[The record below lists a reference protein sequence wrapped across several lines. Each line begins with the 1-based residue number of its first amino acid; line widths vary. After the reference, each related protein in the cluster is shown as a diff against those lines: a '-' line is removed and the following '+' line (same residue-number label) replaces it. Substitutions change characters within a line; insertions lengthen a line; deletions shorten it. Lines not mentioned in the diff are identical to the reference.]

1 MRKNLFLTLAL
12 SLAAFVGINAQNW
25 SVTLSGQNG
34 LPGVEVQ
41 KEAENT
47 VVNTIHY
54 KSGIIK
60 TGEAISSLRFTVT
73 STSWN
78 LKPAESDL
86 VYFTLGELSIK
97 TLDDKAVSYKAT
109 SNACHNTL
117 TGTKDGEGLAALND
131 GKYDT
136 YFHTVYNKEAA
147 AKVTENHYI
156 ELTFNNPVS
165 EFIIEWYGRPSNRYS
180 DPTVVVLTKGGVK
193 GVPYSDRSFKHGAQ
207 ITDIATLANTQY
219 ITMKG
224 NAATKYNEY
233 NHANNG
239 ELKDDK
245 KNLEGSGPMFAIYGG
260 NVAKE
265 ADVNLVTE
273 LIPVEGKENTYNL
286 YFPNQK
292 TWLSKNGTDNSFN
305 EAQNGAQGATK
316 KIEDAAEVTLTPV
329 GDGDFEMSYI
339 VDSEHYDGVV
349 YIGADPRNGRMK
361 TLSADR
367 KVVLERNGWC
377 TGFGIKCAFN
387 WTFYKA
393 EYTGAAWVS
402 FFELSRLFFDAKA
415 VKAEFGEGE
424 YIDEAITML
433 EEAIAAEEL
442 TDAEAELYILDAKGL
457 ISAYLLERLAIIYD
471 EYETQFKVY
480 EENVDDNG
488 RVGCYTRA
496 AYTTYL
502 ENNILKAL
510 YDIITADGAD
520 TGLYDNLSAIRTVLK
535 NAPKNI
541 EEFLKSKVE
550 LTVFPATFETP
561 ANWEQIIVLENE
573 IEGFRLTILEGANE
587 MYQGYPIVSFKELEV
602 YDKDNKKLALD
613 TVLVKTNS
621 VCRNDGDGLHGA
633 LDGDANTYYHS
644 AYNGKDNVFDPV
656 GYVYFD
662 VTFPENKKHKVFTVK
677 IKERQE
683 YSRPR
688 RVALSQYGQTVDP
701 KEMRENKYNVKM
713 GAQVTDV
720 ANLKDGGLYIISGN
734 LNVNAPDNKGIPQYY
749 SGNEPYSPSALAAA
763 NDPCVYM
770 FKKVGDGWNIISLYA
785 GKYWAKPNK
794 TNDSEAVGMTPIQND
809 AAVVKFAN
817 STNEKF
823 ENTIVIYSDIN
834 EALKASWEGK
844 EYGVTEGEN
853 TISISEADVVA
864 KALVYMDW
872 GAGYNLYTRPCVS
885 CQPGDF
891 THGKDKL
898 SDELISKSAAGDY
911 LHFNKTNGEGEWN
924 IYEATMDG
932 EYYVWL
938 QGLINS
944 IDETR
949 LEAGNNPGCVVTDE
963 ATINAFAKSKAD
975 ANTIITNEKMDEA
988 QATVEALISV
998 LNKLGDAETVGINAD
1013 YEYRINSDISNF
1025 LKNSGKTRSI
1035 YVNDF
1040 SGNATLK
1047 WGETPE
1053 GSYGYEYIFKF
1064 EPQTLTAAQI
1074 EEFKLSEE
1082 DAKNV
1087 YLISCSKE
1095 DEVKYFG
1102 DKDDSNNVTLTNNA
1116 RFATPYVV
1124 KSIQG
1129 TSFTIYNAKISD
1141 GARELHA
1148 EGHGEGAGK
1157 EGRIIYYN
1165 VGSINNASAWNIIIV
1180 NENEKNAIEEIIAE
1194 GDEVVSVT
1202 IYTTS
1207 GSVIPT
1213 LEKGI
1218 NIVVKVYA
1226 NGVIETQKVLVK

>member
-12 SLAAFVGINAQNW
+12 SLAAFVGINAQDW
-25 SVTLSGQNG
+25 SITLAGQNG
-34 LPGVEVQ
+34 LPGQSVK
-41 KEAENT
+41 KEGVST
-47 VVNTIHY
+47 YHY
-54 KSGIIK
+54 TSGIIK
-60 TGEAISSLRFTVT
+60 TGEAIKSLRFTVT
-73 STSWN
+73 ATYN
-78 LKPAESDL
+78 NAKAEGSD
-86 VYFTLGELSIK
+86 FPFFALGELSIK
-97 TLDDKAVSYKAT
+97 KVNGEKISYTAKT
-109 SNACHNTL
+109 NACHNTL
-117 TGTKDGEGLAALND
+117 SGGQDGDGLAALSD
-131 GKYDT
+131 GKYNN
-136 YFHTVYNKEAA
+136 YFHSVWNKEAA
-147 AKVTENHYI
+147 AKVKEYHYI
-156 ELTFNNPVS
+156 EMELNASVD
-165 EFIIEWYGRPSNRYS
+165 EFIIEWYGRPTNINNT
-180 DPTVVVLTKGGVK
+180 PTTVVLTKGGVK
-193 GVPYSDRSFKHGAQ
+193 GVPYSDRSFTHGAK

-219 ITMKG
+219 ITMLG
-224 NAATKYNEY
+224 NAATIYNEY
-233 NHANNG
+233 THANNG
-239 ELKDDK
+239 ELKPENTGLK
-245 KNLEGSGPMFAIYGG
+245 GSGPMYAIYGG

-265 ADVNLVTE
+265 ADVSLVTE
-273 LIPVEGKENTYNL
+273 LVPVEGKENTYNL
-286 YFPNQK
+286 YFPTQK
-292 TWLSKNGTDNSFN
+292 TWLSKNGTDNNFN
-305 EAQNGAQGATK
+305 KAQNGAQGATK
-316 KIEDAAEVTLTPV
+316 NRVNAAEVTLTPV
-329 GDGDFEMSYI
+329 GNGDFEMSYI
-339 VDSEHYDGVV
+339 VDSEYYDGVV
-349 YIGADPRNGRMK
+349 YIGADPRSGNMK
-361 TLSADR
+361 TLSAAR

-377 TGFGIKCAFN
+377 EGFGIKCAFN

-402 FFELSRLFFDAKA
+402 FFELTRLHFDAMA
-415 VKAEFGEGE
+415 IKAEFGEGE
-424 YIDEAITML
+424 SIDEAITTL
-433 EEAIAAEEL
+433 EGAIAENPN
-442 TDAEAELYILDAKGL
+442 DAEAEEYIMMAKEMISGYLYEIFAAIWENYSTEFSTKYYALCSETPKAGYYSL
-457 ISAYLLERLAIIYD
+457 SAYNTYLQKNIIDALENILTADDAVTNLYD
-471 EYETQFKVY
+471 SLSALRNVLN
-480 EENVDDNG
+480 NVD
-488 RVGCYTRA
+488 
-496 AYTTYL
+496 
-502 ENNILKAL
+502 
-510 YDIITADGAD
+510 
-520 TGLYDNLSAIRTVLK
+520 
-535 NAPKNI
+535 KNI
-541 EEFLKSKVE
+541 EEFLKSKIE

-561 ANWEQIIVLENE
+561 ANWEQSIVLDKE
-573 IEGFRLTILEGANE
+573 IEGFRLTILEAVGN
-587 MYQGYPIVSFKELEV
+587 YQGYPFTSFSELEI
-602 YDKDNKKLALD
+602 YDNENKKLALD

-621 VCRNDGDGLHGA
+621 VQNGDGQGLLGA
-633 LDGDANTYYHS
+633 LDGKDDTYYHS
-644 AYNGKDNVFDPV
+644 AYTGDSKFDPI

-662 VTFPENKKHKVFTVK
+662 ITFPENKKHSIFTVK
-677 IKERQE
+677 IKQRQD

-701 KEMRENKYNVKM
+701 KEMRENKYNVVM

-734 LNVNAPDNKGIPQYY
+734 LNVNAPDNKAVPQYY
-749 SGNEPYSPSALAAA
+749 SGNEPYSPSAIAAA

-844 EYGVTEGEN
+844 EYGVEEGDN

-924 IYEATMDG
+924 IYEAEMDG

-1129 TSFTIYNAKISD
+1129 TSFTIYNAKISN

-1148 EGHGEGAGK
+1148 EGHGNGAGT

-1226 NGVIETQKVLVK
+1226 NGAIETQKVLVK

>member
-12 SLAAFVGINAQNW
+12 SLAAFVGINAQDW
-25 SVTLSGQNG
+25 SITLAGQNG
-34 LPGVEVQ
+34 LPGQSVK
-41 KEAENT
+41 KEGVST
-47 VVNTIHY
+47 FHY
-54 KSGIIK
+54 TSGIIK
-60 TGEAISSLRFTVT
+60 TGEAIKSLRFTVT
-73 STSWN
+73 ATYN
-78 LKPAESDL
+78 NAKAEGSDFPF
-86 VYFTLGELSIK
+86 FTLGELSIK
-97 TLDDKAVSYKAT
+97 KVNGEKISYTAT

-117 TGTKDGEGLAALND
+117 SSGQDGEGLAALSD
-131 GKYDT
+131 GKYNN
-136 YFHTVYNKEAA
+136 YFHSVWDKEAA
-147 AKVTENHYI
+147 AKVKEYHYI
-156 ELTFNNPVS
+156 EMTLNASVD
-165 EFIIEWYGRPSNRYS
+165 EFIIEWYGRPTNINNT
-180 DPTVVVLTKGGVK
+180 PTTVVLTKGGVK
-193 GVPYSDRSFKHGAQ
+193 GVPYSDRSFTNGNK
-207 ITDIATLANTQY
+207 IADLANTKY
-219 ITMKG
+219 ITMQG
-224 NAATKYNEY
+224 NAATSYNEY
-233 NHANNG
+233 KQDGTIEEGNAN
-239 ELKDDK
+239 KT
-245 KNLEGSGPMFAIYGG
+245 GSGPMYAIYGA

-265 ADVNLVTE
+265 AEVSHVTE
-273 LIPVEGKENTYNL
+273 LYPVDGKENTYNL
-286 YFPNQK
+286 YFPTQK
-292 TWLSKNGTDNSFN
+292 TWLSKMSADNSFN
-305 EAQNGAQGATK
+305 GANGWQESTK
-316 KIEDAAEVTLTPV
+316 NRDNAAEVTLTALAN
-329 GDGDFEMSYI
+329 GDFEMSYYLEGHEEYEGI
-339 VDSEHYDGVV
+339 V
-349 YIGADPRNGRMK
+349 YIGADPRSGKMK
-361 TLSADR
+361 IFPTGHKKD
-367 KVVLERNGWC
+367 LESKDYC
-377 TGFGIKCAFN
+377 DKFGIKCAFN
-387 WTFYKA
+387 WTFHKA

-402 FFELSRLFFDAKA
+402 FFELTRLHFDAMA
-415 VKAEFGEGE
+415 IKAEFGEGE
-424 YIDEAITML
+424 SIDEAITTL
-433 EEAIAAEEL
+433 EEAIANKEL
-442 TDAEAELYILDAKGL
+442 TDAEAEEYIIMAKAMISGYLYEKFAAIWEKYSTEFSEQY
-457 ISAYLLERLAIIYD
+457 SALCS
-471 EYETQFKVY
+471 ETPKAGY
-480 EENVDDNG
+480 
-488 RVGCYTRA
+488 YSLS

-502 ENNILKAL
+502 QKNIIEALENILGADNADTNL
-510 YDIITADGAD
+510 YDS
-520 TGLYDNLSAIRTVLK
+520 LSKLREILNDVD
-535 NAPKNI
+535 KNI
-541 EEFLKSKVE
+541 EEFLKSKIE

-561 ANWEQIIVLENE
+561 ANWEQAIILNKE
-573 IEGFRLTILEGANE
+573 IEGFRLTILEAVGD
-587 MYQGYPIVSFKELEV
+587 YQGYPFTSFSELEV
-602 YDKDNKKLALD
+602 YDNENKKLALD
-613 TVLVKTNS
+613 TILVKTNS
-621 VCRNDGDGLHGA
+621 VQNGDGHGLRGA
-633 LDGDANTYYHS
+633 LDGIDSTYYHS
-644 AYNGKDNVFDPV
+644 AYKGDSKFDPI

-662 VTFPENKKHKVFTVK
+662 ITFPENKKHNVFTVK
-677 IKERQE
+677 IKQRQE

-688 RVALSQYGQTVDP
+688 RVALSQYGETVDP
-701 KEMRENKYNVKM
+701 KEMRENKYNVEM

-734 LNVNAPDNKGIPQYY
+734 LNVKAPDNKAIPQYY
-749 SGNEPYSPSALAAA
+749 SGNEPYSPSAIAAA

-770 FKKVGDGWNIISLYA
+770 FKKVGDGWNIISLYT

-817 STNEKF
+817 SNNEKF

-844 EYGVTEGEN
+844 EYGAEGDN
-853 TISISEADVVA
+853 TISIPEADVVA

-891 THGKDKL
+891 THGKDQL

-944 IDETR
+944 LDETR
-949 LEAGNNPGCVVTDE
+949 LEVGKNPGCVVTDE

-975 ANTIITNEKMDEA
+975 ANTIITNEEMDKA
-988 QATVEALISV
+988 QATVEALITV

-1013 YEYRINSDISNF
+1013 YEYRINSDITNF
-1025 LKNSGKTRSI
+1025 LKNSGNTRSI

-1047 WGETPE
+1047 WGETPD

-1074 EEFKLSEE
+1074 EDFKLSEE
-1082 DAKNV
+1082 DAKHV
-1087 YLISCSKE
+1087 YLVSCSND

-1102 DKDDSNNVTLTNNA
+1102 DKDNSNNVTLTNNA

-1129 TSFTIYNAKISD
+1129 TAFTIYNAKISN

-1148 EGHGEGAGK
+1148 EGHNGGAGT

-1165 VGSINNASAWNIIIV
+1165 VGSTNNASAWNIIIV

-1226 NGVIETQKVLVK
+1226 NGTIETQKVLVK